1 MRKYA
6 VVLYVRNEGST
17 SKFYPWAFIVEANS
31 RGNAHVKAIEEA
43 NRYHTEV
50 HSVYSVQD
58 VPDSID

>member
-17 SKFYPWAFIVEANS
+17 SKFYPWAFIVEAN
-31 RGNAHVKAIEEA
+31 
-43 NRYHTEV
+43 RYHTEV
-50 HSVYSVQD
+50 HSVSSVQD